1 MFLIADGY
9 FTFLRQNDFQKLMII
24 NYFCTILNS
33 DSSIRS
39 KANTIKISIVYFI
52 NAKPRL

>member
-39 KANTIKISIVYFI
+39 KANTIIISIVYSV
-52 NAKPRL
+52 NTKP